1 MSHAL
6 DQTYGVTFLGVIFS
20 AELHG
25 VALVQA
31 WYYFTH
37 QSDTWPLKLFVAC
50 VVAFDT
56 IHQALIVHAVYIY
69 LITNFGNAPQLLLI
83 VWSMV
88 VEVLFNGLTALFVQ
102 AFLILRIWRLSKGNI
117 LLTGSAGALC
127 VGNFACVIA
136 YVAKALPMTTYA
148 ELTTIKGLS
157 LAINITGAATDVLIA
172 AILCFLL
179 LGSRTGFSRS
189 DSMINKLVL
198 FFVNT
203 GLITSVFAI
212 ASLISITTAPD
223 AFIYI
228 LFFFCMGRLYSNSLL
243 AVLNARKSI
252 KESSGSGVHT
262 SGDMPLSWR
271 RPTGTLTNP
280 PLEVKI
286 ATSHETDDTIAR
298 DFKQRGSE

>member
-20 AELHG
+20 ADPWFIHLSTYHLLSRS

-56 IHQALIVHAVYIY
+56 IHQALIVHA
-69 LITNFGNAPQLLLI
+69 

-127 VGNFACVIA
+127 VGNFA
-136 YVAKALPMTTYA
+136 YVAKALPMTTFA

-298 DFKQRGSE
+298 DFKQRGSQ